1 MLKKEFDLLSGLEQ
15 IWQYSKV
22 WLENLAI
29 LAGFCISAMALSTAK
44 QDGLSESSNIVDEH

>member
-15 IWQYSKV
+15 IWQDSKV

>member
-1 MLKKEFDLLSGLEQ
+1 MLKKKFDLLSGLEQ
-15 IWQYSKV
+15 IWQDSKV

-44 QDGLSESSNIVDEH
+44 QDRLSESSNIVDEH